1 MSEGHEDVLLAREG
15 DQEAFE
21 RLYLSRFGA
30 ISRYVGSMV
39 RDRDRAE
46 DIVAQTFLLAW
57 RDLNKLRLPERFD
70 AWLYRIAHNQTMSEF
85 SRRRPTT
92 SLDDAPE
99 IADEGR
105 FALPER
111 VLDDADDARRVRE
124 ALALLPESHRQ
135 VLFLRF
141 FRELSSS
148 EIAQQLGRNE
158 ASVWSL
164 TYRALQNLKRAM
176 ADEPPSSRPAI
187 RCAAAE
193 AGFQCDR
200 DAAWWDSVVA
210 GTFGGHPACQ
220 GCPWAFAAQVV

>member
-1 MSEGHEDVLLAREG
+1 MSGEIEDILLAREG
-15 DQEAFE
+15 DQKAFE
-21 RLYLSRFGA
+21 RLYRSRFGP
-30 ISRYVGSMV
+30 ISRYVGSIV

-57 RDLNKLRLPERFD
+57 RDLGKLRLPERFD

-92 SLDDAPE
+92 SLDDTPE

-111 VLDDADDARRVRE
+111 ILDDADDARRVRE
-124 ALALLPESHRQ
+124 ALVLLPESHRQ
-135 VLFLRF
+135 VLFLKF
-141 FRELSSS
+141 YRELSPS
-148 EIAQQLGRNE
+148 EIAQQLGKNE

-176 ADEPPSSRPAI
+176 DKEPGSPRLVAQ
-187 RCAAAE
+187 CVAAE
-193 AGFQCDR
+193 AGFKCDR
-200 DAAWWDSVVA
+200 DSGWWDGLVA
-210 GTFGGHPACQ
+210 GSLGERPACQ
-220 GCPWAFAAQVV
+220 GCPWAFAVQVV